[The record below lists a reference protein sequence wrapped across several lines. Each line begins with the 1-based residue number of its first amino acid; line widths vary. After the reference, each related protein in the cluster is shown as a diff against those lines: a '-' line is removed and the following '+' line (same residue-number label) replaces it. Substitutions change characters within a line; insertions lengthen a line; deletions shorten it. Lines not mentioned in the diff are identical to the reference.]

1 MNKII
6 KYLIKAI
13 TKQERLL
20 KAIVS
25 LKTKV
30 ELLEMEVSALKQTIA
45 IMDNSRV
52 QDNLKINQYTKA
64 IAETLQIIQNWVNE
78 HTRQSWKN

>member
-45 IMDNSRV
+45 TMDNIRV
-52 QDNLKINQYTKA
+52 QDNLKINQYTKDVA
-64 IAETLQIIQNWVNE
+64 VTLQIIQNWINE
-78 HTRQSWKN
+78 HMRQTWKN